1 MKRKLLKCLLLTVI
15 LTLAFGSIS
24 AQALVPYTTYTY
36 DVFGEMTESPDAYV
50 PLESINSETISKSI
64 TEANVHNGKYT
75 VEQFGVLGTIGDIFV
90 DNLNHLYLADTGN
103 NRIVCLDDKYN
114 LRLIINNFINENGVP
129 DALSKPQGVFVTE
142 SEIYVADTG
151 KSRIVIFDKMGNF
164 QCIVSEP
171 DSEVIPDKSVYTPI
185 AVSVDKAGRI
195 YVVSSTT
202 NYGVVS
208 MNRDSSFNGFIGAQ
222 KVTYNLFQYMWR
234 MFQTD
239 EQRAKSEKYVPTEY
253 NNLTIDGDGFIYVT
267 TDSIDEKAMMDSI
280 QARSKDSNYAP
291 IKKLNPSGTDVLVRG
306 GFYPPAGE
314 ITTNVAANVENTISG
329 PSQIVDI
336 ALGPAGTW
344 SIIDKKRSKVF
355 TYDEQGNLL
364 HIFGDVGTQLGQ
376 INTNGLTAIAYQG
389 SKILLLDYTTSTI
402 TVYKRT
408 AYGDLIV
415 EALQSK
421 LDREYDR
428 VVDYYVEILR
438 SNNNFDSA
446 YVGIAQSYYQDGN
459 YEEAM
464 NLYKYAYDTENYST
478 AYAKYR
484 KEWIETRVWM
494 VPVFIVVVCVVF
506 SAFSKYRKKVN
517 LRGQKMKE
525 KRSLVEEFLY
535 VYHVMY
541 HPFDGFWDLKH
552 EKRGSVKGATLI
564 FVLTILGYLY
574 NAIGKGYLYNP
585 YFKGIG
591 LVTQILSVVLPV
603 ALWVIANWCLT
614 TLFDG
619 EGSLKDVYITTC
631 YALMPAFICIVV
643 STILSNVLTLDEYT
657 IMNFVSSLGLIWS
670 GALIFFGMMVV
681 HDYSLGKNL
690 VTSLGTIV
698 GMALIMFIGILFTTL
713 IQKVFFLGY
722 NIYVE
727 LSYRM

>member
-1 MKRKLLKCLLLTVI
+1 MKKKILKVLILAFLLT
-15 LTLAFGSIS
+15 LMLGSIV
-24 AQALVPYTTYTY
+24 AEALVPYTTYTY
-36 DVFGEMTESPDAYV
+36 DVFGKMSESPDAYV
-50 PLESINSETISKSI
+50 PLTYINNETILNSIEKSN
-64 TEANVHNGKYT
+64 ADNGKYT
-75 VEQFGVLGTIGDIFV
+75 AESFGNIGNIGDVFV
-90 DNLNHLYLADTGN
+90 DELEHVYLADITN
-103 NRIVCLDDKYN
+103 NRIVCLDEKYN
-114 LRLIINNFINENGVP
+114 LRLLISTFVNKNGVP
-129 DALSKPQGVFVTE
+129 DSLSKPQGVFVTE

-151 KSRIVIFDKMGNF
+151 NSRIVIFDKMGNF
-164 QCIVSEP
+164 QGIVSEP
-171 DSEVIPDKSVYTPI
+171 DNEVIPDGSVYTPI

-222 KVTYNLFQYMWR
+222 KVTYSVFQYMWR

-239 EQRAKSEKYVPTEY
+239 EQLAKTEKYVPTEY
-253 NNLTIDGDGFIYVT
+253 NNLTIDSDGFIYVT
-267 TDSIDEKAMMDSI
+267 TDSIDEGSQQNAI
-280 QARSKDSNYAP
+280 AERSKNSNYAP

-306 GFYPPAGE
+306 GFYPPSGE
-314 ITTNVAANVENTISG
+314 ISVNNTTSVENSISG
-329 PSQIVDI
+329 PSKIVDV
-336 ALGPAGTW
+336 ALGPSGTW

-364 HIFGDVGTQLGQ
+364 YVFGDVGTQLGQ

-389 SKILLLDYTTSTI
+389 TKILLLDYTTSTI
-402 TVYKRT
+402 TVFKRT

-421 LDREYDR
+421 IDREYDR
-428 VVDYYVEILR
+428 VVDYYIEILR

-446 YVGIAQSYYQDGN
+446 YMGIAQTYYQEGN
-459 YEEAM
+459 YGEAM
-464 NLYKYAYDTENYST
+464 NLYKYAYDTTNYST
-478 AYAKYR
+478 AFAKYR
-484 KEWIETRVWM
+484 KELIEDYVWM
-494 VPVFIVVVCVVF
+494 VPVFIVVFCIIF

-525 KRSLVEEFLY
+525 KRTLMEEFLY
-535 VYHVMY
+535 VYHIMY

-552 EKRGSVKGATLI
+552 EKRGSVRGATLI
-564 FVLTILGYLY
+564 FILTIAGYVY
-574 NAIGKGYLYNP
+574 NAVGQGYLYNP
-585 YFKGIG
+585 YFEGISV
-591 LVTQILSVVLPV
+591 VTQILSVVLPV
-603 ALWVIANWCLT
+603 ILWVISNWCLT

-619 EGSLKDVYITTC
+619 EGSFKDVYVTTC
-631 YALMPAFICIVV
+631 YALMPAFICIVL
-643 STILSNVLTLDEYT
+643 STILSNVLTLDEAT
-657 IMNFVSSLGLIWS
+657 ILGFVSSLGLIWS
-670 GALIFFGMMVV
+670 GALIFFGMMVI

-690 VTSLGTIV
+690 ITSLGTIV

-713 IQKVFFLGY
+713 IQKVFYLGY

>member
-1 MKRKLLKCLLLTVI
+1 MKKKILKVLLLTVL
-15 LTLAFGSIS
+15 LTVTIGSV
-24 AQALVPYTTYTY
+24 AAEALVPYTSYTY
-36 DVFGEMTESPDAYV
+36 DVFGAMTQSPHAYV
-50 PLESINSETISKSI
+50 PLSYINSTTISQSI

-75 VEQFGVLGTIGDIFV
+75 VDSFGTLGSIGDVFV
-90 DNLNHLYLADTGN
+90 DNLNHVYLADTTN
-103 NRIVCLDDKYN
+103 NRIVALDENYN
-114 LRLIINNFINENGVP
+114 LRLMLSSFINENGVP

-171 DSEVIPDKSVYTPI
+171 ASEVIPDKSVYTPI

-202 NYGVVS
+202 NYGVIS
-208 MNRDSSFNGFIGAQ
+208 MNRDGSFNGFVGAQ
-222 KVTYNLFQYMWR
+222 KVTYNVFQYIWR

-239 EQRAKSEKYVPTEY
+239 EQRAKSEKFVPTEY
-253 NNLTIDGDGFIYVT
+253 NNCVIDSDGFIYVT
-267 TDSIDEKAMMDSI
+267 TDSIDEGQQQNAISS
-280 QARSKDSNYAP
+280 RSRDSNYAP

-306 GFYPPAGE
+306 GFYPPSGE
-314 ITTNVAANVENTISG
+314 ITINGASHVENSISG
-329 PSQIVDI
+329 PSQIVDV
-336 ALGPAGTW
+336 ALGPSGTW
-344 SIIDKKRSKVF
+344 SIIDKKRSKVY

-376 INTNGLTAIAYQG
+376 INVNGLTAIAYQG
-389 SKILLLDYTTSTI
+389 TKILLLDFTNSTI

-408 AYGDLIV
+408 EYGDLIV

-421 LDREYDR
+421 LDREYDK
-428 VVDYYVEILR
+428 VVDYYTEILR

-446 YVGIAQSYYQDGN
+446 YVGIAQSYYQDAE

-464 NLYKYAYDTENYST
+464 KLYKYAYDTENYSL
-478 AYAKYR
+478 AYTKYR
-484 KEWIETRVWM
+484 KEWIEDRVWI
-494 VPVFIVVVCVVF
+494 VPVFIVVVCVIF
-506 SAFSKYRKKVN
+506 SLFSKYRKKVN

-525 KRSLVEEFLY
+525 KRTLMEEFLY

-552 EKRGSVKGATLI
+552 EKRGSVKGATFI
-564 FVLTILGYLY
+564 FILTILGYLY
-574 NAIGKGYLYNP
+574 KAVGQGYLYNP
-585 YFKGIG
+585 HFVGISF
-591 LVTQILSVVLPV
+591 TIQIFSVILPVVL
-603 ALWVIANWCLT
+603 WVVANWCLT

-631 YALMPAFICIVV
+631 YALMPAFICVV
-643 STILSNVLTLDEYT
+643 ISTILSNVLTLDEYT
-657 IMNFVSSLGLIWS
+657 IMNFVSSLGLIWT
-670 GALIFFGMMVV
+670 GALIFFGMMVI
-681 HDYSLGKNL
+681 HDYSIGKNII
-690 VTSLGTIV
+690 TSVGTIV

-713 IQKVFFLGY
+713 IQKVFYLGY
-722 NIYVE
+722 GIYVE

>member
-1 MKRKLLKCLLLTVI
+1 MKRKLLKVLLLTVI
-15 LTLAFGSIS
+15 LTLTFGSIS
-24 AQALVPYTTYTY
+24 AQALVPYTSYTY
-36 DVFGEMTESPDAYV
+36 DVFGKMTHSPHAYV
-50 PLESINSETISKSI
+50 PHDYINTETIVNSI

-75 VEQFGVLGTIGDIFV
+75 AESFGILSTIGDIFV
-90 DNLNHLYLADTGN
+90 DNLNHLYLADVGN
-103 NRIVCLDDKYN
+103 NRIVCLDDEYN
-114 LRLIINNFINENGVP
+114 LRLVISSFVNENGVP
-129 DALSKPQGVFVTE
+129 DALSEPKGVFVTE
-142 SEIYVADTG
+142 TEIYVADTG
-151 KSRIVIFDKMGNF
+151 NSRVVIFDKMGNF
-164 QCIVSEP
+164 QCVVSEP
-171 DSEVIPDKSVYTPI
+171 DSEVIPDKSVYTPV

-202 NYGVVS
+202 NYGVIS
-208 MNRDSSFNGFIGAQ
+208 MNRDSTFNGFIGAQ
-222 KVTYNLFQYMWR
+222 KVTYNLFQYIMR

-253 NNLTIDGDGFIYVT
+253 NNLTIDADGFIYVT
-267 TDSIDEKAMMDSI
+267 TDSIDEGSMMNAITS
-280 QARSKDSNYAP
+280 RSKDSNYAP
-291 IKKLNPSGTDVLVRG
+291 IKKYNPSGTDVLVRG
-306 GFYPPAGE
+306 GFYPPSGE
-314 ITTNVAANVENTISG
+314 ITTNGAANVENSISG

-336 ALGPAGTW
+336 ALGPSGTW

-364 HIFGDVGTQLGQ
+364 HVFGDVGTQLGQ
-376 INTNGLTAIAYQG
+376 INQNGLTAIAYQG
-389 SKILLLDYTTSTI
+389 SNILLLDYTTSTI

-408 AYGDLIV
+408 AYGDLVV

-421 LDREYDR
+421 LDREYDK
-428 VVDYYVEILR
+428 VVDYYVDILR

-459 YEEAM
+459 YEDAM
-464 NLYKYAYDTENYST
+464 DLYKYAYDTENYSD
-478 AYAKYR
+478 AYTKFR
-484 KEWIETRVWM
+484 KEWIEDKIWI
-494 VPVFIVVVCVVF
+494 VPVFIIVVFVAF

-525 KRSLVEEFLY
+525 KRTLMEEFLY

-552 EKRGSVKGATLI
+552 EKRGSVRGATVI
-564 FVLTILGYLY
+564 FALTVLGYLY

-585 YFKGIG
+585 YFNGIN
-591 LVTQILSVVLPV
+591 LTIQIFSVILPVVL
-603 ALWVIANWCLT
+603 WVVANWCLT

-631 YALMPAFICIVV
+631 YALMPAFICIVI
-643 STILSNVLTLDEYT
+643 STLLSNILTLDEYT
-657 IMNFVSSLGLIWS
+657 IMGFVSSLGLVWS

-722 NIYVE
+722 EIYVE

>member
-1 MKRKLLKCLLLTVI
+1 LT
-15 LTLAFGSIS
+15 FGSIA
-24 AQALVPYTTYTY
+24 AQALVPYTSYTY
-36 DVFGEMTESPDAYV
+36 DVFGEMTESPHAYV
-50 PLESINSETISKSI
+50 PHSFINSETIAATI
-64 TEANVHNGKYT
+64 NEANVHNGKYT
-75 VEQFGVLGTIGDIFV
+75 TESFGSLGNIGDIFV
-90 DNLNHLYLADTGN
+90 DDLGHLYLADITN
-103 NRIVCLDDKYN
+103 NRIVCLDENYN
-114 LRLIINNFINENGVP
+114 LRLIVSSFVNENGVP
-129 DALSKPQGVFVTE
+129 DSLEKPQGVYVTK
-142 SEIYVADTG
+142 SEIFVADTG
-151 KSRIVIFDKMGNF
+151 NSRIVIFDKLGNF

-171 DSEVIPDKSVYTPI
+171 DNEVIPDKSVYTPV

-202 NYGVVS
+202 NYGVIS

-222 KVTYNLFQYMWR
+222 KVTYSLFQYMWR

-239 EQRAKSEKYVPTEY
+239 EQLAKTDKYVPTEY
-253 NNLTIDGDGFIYVT
+253 NNLTIDKDGFIYVT
-267 TDSIDEKAMMDSI
+267 TDSIDEASQI
-280 QARSKDSNYAP
+280 NAITSRSKTSNYAP

-306 GFYPPAGE
+306 GFYPPSGE
-314 ITTNVAANVENTISG
+314 VTINSASNVENSISG
-329 PSQIVDI
+329 PSKIVDV
-336 ALGPAGTW
+336 ALGPSGTW

-364 HIFGDVGTQLGQ
+364 YIFGDVGTQLGQ

-389 SKILLLDYTTSTI
+389 TKILLLDYTTSTI

-421 LDREYDR
+421 LDREYDK
-428 VVDYYVEILR
+428 VVDYYIEILR

-446 YVGIAQSYYQDGN
+446 YIGIAQSYYQDSN
-459 YEEAM
+459 YGQAM
-464 NLYKYAYDTENYST
+464 DLYKYAYDTTNYSAAFT
-478 AYAKYR
+478 KFR
-484 KEWIETRVWM
+484 KEWIEERVWM
-494 VPVFIVVVCVVF
+494 VPVFIVVVAVVF

-525 KRSLVEEFLY
+525 KRTLMEEFLY
-535 VYHVMY
+535 VYHIMY

-564 FVLTILGYLY
+564 FVLTVLGYLY
-574 NAIGKGYLYNP
+574 NAVGQGYLYNP
-585 YFKGIG
+585 YFEGISP
-591 LVTQILSVVLPV
+591 LTQILSVVLPV
-603 ALWVIANWCLT
+603 ALWVISNWCLT

-631 YALMPAFICIVV
+631 YALMPAFICIVI
-643 STILSNVLTLDEYT
+643 STILSNVLTLDEST
-657 IMNFVSSLGLIWS
+657 ILGFVSSLGLIWS
-670 GALIFFGMMVV
+670 GALIFFGMMVI
-681 HDYSLGKNL
+681 HDYSIGKNII
-690 VTSLGTIV
+690 TSLGTIV

-727 LSYRM
+727 ISYRM